1 MVGDAADDDEIG
13 ASIQGKENRRKEA
26 AKGHGGKGG
35 REGGT
40 EGGRL
45 DKQKVSRLV
54 GWLVEGAAGGVDAAH
69 RTERMCAREGRVTE
83 MFVAKPGSFN
93 LM

>member
-35 REGGT
+35 REGGWT
-40 EGGRL
+40 NKKYLGW
-45 DKQKVSRLV
+45 LV
-54 GWLVEGAAGGVDAAH
+54 GWLKELQEALMQRIEPRECVLGRAG
-69 RTERMCAREGRVTE
+69 
-83 MFVAKPGSFN
+83 
-93 LM
+93 